1 MLKSD
6 LLKNLEDEVDREG
19 GEEELAIRIRKGFIA
34 RYVYT
39 YEEFVLVTEASTVQT
54 EWQWKDKTRILKI
67 G

>member
-54 EWQWKDKTRILKI
+54 E
-67 G
+67 